1 MASLLTSAAQTRAT
15 LQESKGERF
24 RLVAGCFMALG
35 VLSSRFGFAWDVN
48 WHTDVGPDTFFTLPH
63 LFIYSG
69 VALTGITSLVMV
81 LYSTWMYQQR
91 QSLFPHSSLTS
102 LFWGILRAP
111 AGFILAGFGSL
122 FFFFYGLFDELWH
135 RVYGFDVTIQS
146 PPHVGLILCMFINI
160 AGAISVFTG
169 ATSKTLKLLG
179 VAFSVGI
186 TLIAI
191 VLNFQA
197 LGRFVTELPE
207 IAIAV
212 SFTFG
217 LVLASSLVRQREAAF
232 FTALTITLF
241 QLLCWYVIPPVTKL
255 YADSLGLFLR
265 DYATGNSLMAA
276 ATPMFVLIVALVV
289 EAILW
294 FGRKQNF
301 SVRSTVVVASVVSGV
316 LLVFPAQYLYN
327 LKAITDGNLSF
338 FPSASNVLITALLAV
353 YVSYLAWTLGAV
365 LRRKAQ

>member
-1 MASLLTSAAQTRAT
+1 MASLLTTPRQTRVEV
-15 LQESKGERF
+15 LNPRGEHF
-24 RLVAGCFMALG
+24 RLIAGCFMALG

-81 LYSTWMYQQR
+81 LYSTWAYHQG
-91 QSLFPHSSLTS
+91 QSLFPHNSLTS

-122 FFFFYGLFDELWH
+122 SFFFYGLFDELWH
-135 RVYGFDVTIQS
+135 RIYGFDVTIQS
-146 PPHVGLILCMFINI
+146 PPHIGLILCMFVNI
-160 AGAISVFTG
+160 AGAISVFAG
-169 ATSKTLKLLG
+169 AKSKTLKLVG

-186 TLIAI
+186 TLIAM

-197 LGRFVTELPE
+197 LGRFVTGLPE

-217 LVLASSLVRQREAAF
+217 FVLASSSVRKVGAAF

-241 QLLCWYVIPPVTKL
+241 QLLCWFVVPPVTKL

-276 ATPMFVLIVALVV
+276 TTPMFVLVAALVIEV
-289 EAILW
+289 ILW
-294 FGRKQNF
+294 LGRKQNL
-301 SVRSTVVVASVVSGV
+301 SVRNSVLAAGLASGV

-327 LKAITDGNLSF
+327 LKAISSGSLSF
-338 FPSASNVLITALLAV
+338 SPSISNVTIAAFLGAGM
-353 YVSYLAWTLGAV
+353 SYLAWTLGAV

>member
-1 MASLLTSAAQTRAT
+1 MASLLTSPQTRAV
-15 LQESKGERF
+15 LGQSKGEHF
-24 RLVAGCFMALG
+24 RLVAGCFVALG

-69 VALTGITSLVMV
+69 VALIGITSLVMV
-81 LYSTWMYQQR
+81 LYSTWAFHQR
-91 QSLFPHSSLTS
+91 QSLYPHTSLTS

-111 AGFILAGFGSL
+111 APFILAGFGSL

-135 RVYGFDVTIQS
+135 RIYGFDVTIQS
-146 PPHVGLILCMFINI
+146 PPHIGLILCMFVNI
-160 AGAISVFTG
+160 AGAISVFAG
-169 ATSKTLKLLG
+169 AKSKTLKLLG
-179 VAFSVGI
+179 VAFSIGI
-186 TLIAI
+186 TLIAM
-191 VLNFQA
+191 VLNFQV
-197 LGRFVTELPE
+197 LWRFVTTLPK

-217 LVLASSLVRQREAAF
+217 FVLAASIVRQPGAAF

-241 QLLCWYVIPPVTKL
+241 QLLCWFVVPPVTQL

-265 DYATGNSLMAA
+265 DYAIGNSLMAA
-276 ATPMFVLIVALVV
+276 ATPVFVLVAALVIEV
-289 EAILW
+289 ILW
-294 FGRKQNF
+294 LGRKQHF
-301 SVRSTVVVASVVSGV
+301 SVRNSVLLASVASG
-316 LLVFPAQYLYN
+316 LLLIFPAQYLYN
-327 LKAITDGNLSF
+327 LKAISNGSLSF
-338 FPSASNVLITALLAV
+338 FPSPSNIIITTFLGV